1 MGKVYPSAYP
11 AIDGVHA
18 GEAEAHGEAW
28 RDSGAGGAKGG
39 VGIGKDLDIKL
50 EALEQF
56 MKLMEMI
63 ALCDRA
69 IEILERT
76 PETRFPEGAEL

>member
-1 MGKVYPSAYP
+1 M
-11 AIDGVHA
+11 
-18 GEAEAHGEAW
+18 E
-28 RDSGAGGAKGG
+28 
-39 VGIGKDLDIKL
+39 KDLDIKP